1 MRGIEVSDLTC
12 EEKSRMAL
20 EYQEASARF
29 DEARKDLQAN
39 IGVLSKEQ
47 YVALSHSVDKAWG
60 TLQRVHV
67 ALDEHIRWHS
77 CVG

>member
-1 MRGIEVSDLTC
+1 MLTVTC

-20 EYQEASARF
+20 EYQEASTAF
-29 DEARKDLQAN
+29 EKARKDLQSN
-39 IGVLSKEQ
+39 IGMLSKEQ
-47 YVALSHSVDKAWG
+47 YVALSHTVDKAWT

-77 CVG
+77 CVK